1 MDFLRDCVRFFK
13 KSWEV
18 SITSQHRGGNSS
30 RAVEMVRHRQQRW
43 TTDTTR
49 GKIFNGEIK
58 KTQNYETRVSEEEG
72 KRKWKILLI
81 AFNSSMSFQWEEQQ
95 QQKAS
100 RWRLHG
106 QLSSAKDDDQ
116 QAKSDEGRAN
126 VAVEG
131 EKNRYRIYFHPHSP
145 FAKLP
150 KKGCSPCMNDTVF
163 VDFNFIPP
171 VLSTTTAFVDA
182 RHSLSLLLYILYI
195 KCRKSRSC
203 VTFSRLSTAIC
214 HILSRIS
221 RWNSSLKCKWSCRF
235 LCQSRARKQIYFYEN
250 SLAVNAAIYTEKR

>member
-1 MDFLRDCVRFFK
+1 MRREWAKKKERENGKFFWLHSIARCPFSERNSSSK
-13 KSWEV
+13 KHLVGGYTGS
-18 SITSQHRGGNSS
+18 SAARKTTTSKRNQTRVERMWRLRGG
-30 RAVEMVRHRQQRW
+30 
-43 TTDTTR
+43 
-49 GKIFNGEIK
+49 
-58 KTQNYETRVSEEEG
+58 EE
-72 KRKWKILLI
+72 
-81 AFNSSMSFQWEEQQ
+81 
-95 QQKAS
+95 
-100 RWRLHG
+100 
-106 QLSSAKDDDQ
+106 
-116 QAKSDEGRAN
+116 
-126 VAVEG
+126 
-131 EKNRYRIYFHPHSP
+131 NRYRIYFHPHSP

-221 RWNSSLKCKWSCRF
+221 RWNSSLKCK
-235 LCQSRARKQIYFYEN
+235 
-250 SLAVNAAIYTEKR
+250 